1 MEMVHFIGAG
11 PGDPELITIKGKRL
25 IDQAD
30 VIIFAGSLV
39 NPAVLDG
46 RKKDAVVYDSA
57 YMNLDEVMDVVIPAV
72 KAGKKVVRVHTGDP
86 SIYGAIREQMVRL
99 DAEGIEYDV
108 IPGVSSFCASPPA
121 VKKEFTLPSVSQTV
135 IITRMEGRTPVPP
148 KEKLKDLAA
157 HHASMCIFLSVG
169 FMDELTKTLMEAG
182 YEPDCPMAVVY
193 KASWPEQKI
202 LYGTV
207 ETMAK
212 LVEENKI
219 EKTAMTMV
227 GGFLGDEF
235 ELSKLYDSHFTT
247 GYRKGTD

>member
-1 MEMVHFIGAG
+1 MEKVFFIGAG
-11 PGDPELITIKGKRL
+11 PGDPELITIKGKKL

-30 VIIFAGSLV
+30 IIIFAGSLV
-39 NPAVLDG
+39 NPDVLAG

-57 YMNLDEVMDVVIPAV
+57 YMNLDEVMDVMIPAV

-99 DAEGIEYDV
+99 DAENIEYEV
-108 IPGVSSFCASPPA
+108 VPGVSSFCASAAA
-121 VKKEFTLPSVSQTV
+121 VKKEFTLPSISQTV

-148 KEKLKDLAA
+148 KEKLAGLAA

-169 FMDELTKTLMEAG
+169 FMDELCTTLKEAG
-182 YEPDCPMAVVY
+182 YEGDTPMAVVY

-202 LYGTV
+202 YYGTV
-207 ETMAK
+207 DTMPQIVK
-212 LVEENKI
+212 ENNVT
-219 EKTAMTMV
+219 KTAMTMV

-235 ELSKLYDSHFTT
+235 ELSKLYDAHFTT
-247 GYRKGTD
+247 EYRKGTD